1 MGKYVGTGILRRLSA
16 LAIKGLQ
23 KPGRYGDGGGLFLV
37 VGKGGAKSWIVR
49 VQKNGRRRDIGLG
62 SASKVPLK
70 LARERAV
77 SIREQMEIGLDPV
90 AERRKE
96 VGVPTFKEA
105 AVLVHAEHKKGWK
118 NFKHQAQWLST
129 LEAYAFPHFGAVPV
143 SQVEAHAVRDAL
155 EEIWLSKPETARR
168 LRQRINTV
176 IDWAVAKGYREM
188 GLALP
193 VIDKSLPKQ
202 RTRVKHHAALPYAE
216 LPSFMTD
223 LVTGASTGK
232 AALRALILTGCR
244 SGEIREARWQEVD
257 LEARAW
263 IIPAERMKGGREHF
277 VPLSPAAVQIFE
289 KMRVYR
295 RDEQS
300 LVFPGQTRGKPL
312 SDMTLTKVMRDLGR
326 SETVHGFR
334 STFRD
339 WVAEKTTYASELA
352 EVALAHVNSDKTEAA
367 YLRSDRREQRREMME
382 VWAAYVME
390 LVPK

>member
-1 MGKYVGTGILRRLSA
+1 MGREHLRRLSA
-16 LAIKGLQ
+16 LTIKALD
-23 KPGRYGDGGGLFLV
+23 KPGRYGDGDGLFLV
-37 VGKGGAKSWIVR
+37 VGNGGGAKSWIVR

-62 SASKVPLK
+62 SAKKVPLK
-70 LARERAV
+70 LARERAAL
-77 SIREQMEIGLDPV
+77 IREQVEVGLDPV

-96 VGVPTFKEA
+96 IGVPSFKEA
-105 AVLVHAEHKKGWK
+105 AMLVHGEHKKGWK
-118 NFKHQAQWLST
+118 NGKHQAQWLST
-129 LEAYAFPHFGAVPV
+129 LENYAFPHFGTVPV

-155 EEIWLSKPETARR
+155 EAIWLSKPETARR

-176 IDWAVAKGYREM
+176 VDWAVAKGYRGT

-193 VIDKSLPKQ
+193 VIDKALPKQ
-202 RTRVKHHAALPYAE
+202 RTRVKHHAAMPYAE
-216 LPSFMTD
+216 LPRFMTA
-223 LVTGASTGK
+223 LVDGTSTGR
-232 AALRALILTGCR
+232 AALRAVILTGCR

-263 IIPAERMKGGREHF
+263 IIPAKRMKAGREHF
-277 VPLSPAAVQIFE
+277 VPLSPAAVSVFQQ
-289 KMRVYR
+289 MQPYR
-295 RDEQS
+295 RNEQS
-300 LVFPGQTRGKPL
+300 LIFPGQTRDKPL

-339 WVAEKTTYASELA
+339 WVAEKTSYPRELA

-382 VWAAYVME
+382 VWATYVME
-390 LVPK
+390 KVKEVD